1 MAPLWT
7 LFLAI
12 HYSSLKSSF
21 EKRLNL
27 AVRHYNYVKQGFN
40 NTFFGGGGGG
50 GVHCIEAALWAAKLK
65 VKGQYTYSQAS
76 KYLIMVV
83 LSKLSPSMVKLTK
96 LGKLIV

>member
-1 MAPLWT
+1 MNIIFSDT
-7 LFLAI
+7 
-12 HYSSLKSSF
+12 YSSLKSSF

-40 NTFFGGGGGG
+40 NTFFGGV

-83 LSKLSPSMVKLTK
+83 LSKLSPNMIKLTK
-96 LGKLIV
+96 IGKLIV